1 VVQGEPGVT
10 RQLQW
15 AATVGD
21 SLEAP
26 AGAVQ
31 GEREVMR
38 RRALGKFRWSVRPPP
53 SQGKLGVANLRAGP
67 SLEVPP
73 RPIFRPD
80 SRGGLRFLQGSLWV
94 AV

>member
-1 VVQGEPGVT
+1 VVQGESGVT
-10 RQLQW
+10 RQLQGERGVTQGESGVARQLQW

-53 SQGKLGVANLRAGP
+53 LPKAN
-67 SLEVPP
+67 
-73 RPIFRPD
+73 
-80 SRGGLRFLQGSLWV
+80 
-94 AV
+94 